1 MSKRKNTIIIICFIL
16 VILLGAGAATYPLIA
31 SINNER
37 TQSLVQTEYEE
48 KLQQLDTSEIDE
60 ALKKAHEYNKT
71 ISTVQIE
78 DIDKIKE
85 NLPDYEDLLNLAN
98 NGIMGYIEI
107 PTINIDLPIYHG
119 TTGAAME
126 KGAGHMEGTSLPV
139 GGVGTHAVISAH
151 SGMAG
156 AKLFTDLDKLKLGD
170 VFFVTVCNEKLAY
183 EVDNIAVVEST
194 DIDLIRIDTQQDY
207 VTLLTCTPYGVNTHR
222 LLVRG
227 HRVEM
232 AEEAIAE
239 VEEKV
244 VPEGSTWIEKYAEGL
259 VIGFIASFAAMLLL
273 LIVLL
278 IRRRQKRKPVTLPV
292 LKGNDRMPNA
302 YIELIDSLILQR
314 QALKISQRELAS
326 AAGVSW
332 TEVALMEQ
340 KKHMVQLRALLRIAA
355 ALNCKLV
362 AVSVE

>member
-16 VILLGAGAATYPLIA
+16 VILLGAGAAAYPLIA
-31 SINNER
+31 SINNEH

-48 KLQQLDTSEIDE
+48 KLQQLDTSEIDA
-60 ALKKAHEYNKT
+60 ALAAAREYNKT

-78 DIDKIKE
+78 DVDKIKAD
-85 NLPDYEDLLNLAN
+85 LPPYEDLLNLAN

-139 GGVGTHAVISAH
+139 GGIGTHAVISAH
-151 SGMAG
+151 SGMAS

-170 VFFVTVCNEKLAY
+170 MFFITVCNQKLAY
-183 EVDNIAVVEST
+183 EVDNIAVVEPT

-239 VEEKV
+239 VEEKAK
-244 VPEGSTWIEKYAEGL
+244 PEGSTWIEKYEQGIL
-259 VIGFIASFAAMLLL
+259 IGVAIFLGLL
-273 LIVLL
+273 LI
-278 IRRRQKRKPVTLPV
+278 
-292 LKGNDRMPNA
+292 
-302 YIELIDSLILQR
+302 
-314 QALKISQRELAS
+314 
-326 AAGVSW
+326 
-332 TEVALMEQ
+332 
-340 KKHMVQLRALLRIAA
+340 ALLVYFTKR
-355 ALNCKLV
+355 LKQRKD
-362 AVSVE
+362 EKEK

>member
-48 KLQQLDTSEIDE
+48 KLQQLDTSEIDA
-60 ALKKAHEYNKT
+60 ALAAAREYNKT

-78 DIDKIKE
+78 DVDKIKAD
-85 NLPDYEDLLNLAN
+85 LPPYEDLLNLAN
-98 NGIMGYIEI
+98 NGIMGYIMI
-107 PTINIDLPIYHG
+107 PAINIDLPIYHG

-139 GGVGTHAVISAH
+139 GGIGTHAVISAH
-151 SGMAG
+151 SGMAS

-170 VFFVTVCNEKLAY
+170 MFFITVCNQKLAY
-183 EVDNIAVVEST
+183 EVDNIAVVEPT

-239 VEEKV
+239 VEEKAE
-244 VPEGSTWIEKYAEGL
+244 PAASTWIEKYEQGIL
-259 VIGFIASFAAMLLL
+259 IGVAIFLGLL
-273 LIVLL
+273 LI
-278 IRRRQKRKPVTLPV
+278 
-292 LKGNDRMPNA
+292 
-302 YIELIDSLILQR
+302 
-314 QALKISQRELAS
+314 
-326 AAGVSW
+326 
-332 TEVALMEQ
+332 
-340 KKHMVQLRALLRIAA
+340 ALLVYFTKR
-355 ALNCKLV
+355 LKQRKD
-362 AVSVE
+362 EKEK

>member
-1 MSKRKNTIIIICFIL
+1 MSKRKNTIIIICFII
-16 VILLGAGAATYPLIA
+16 VILLGAGAAAYPLIA
-31 SINNER
+31 SINNEH
-37 TQSLVQTEYEE
+37 TQSLVQTEYAE
-48 KLQQLDTSEIDE
+48 KLQQLDTSEIDA
-60 ALKKAHEYNKT
+60 ALAAAREYNKT

-78 DIDKIKE
+78 DIDKIKAD
-85 NLPDYEDLLNLAN
+85 LPPYEDLLNLAN
-98 NGIMGYIEI
+98 NGIMGYIMI
-107 PTINIDLPIYHG
+107 PAINIDLPIYHG

-183 EVDNIAVVEST
+183 EVDNIAVVEPT

-239 VEEKV
+239 VEEKAK
-244 VPEGSTWIEKYAEGL
+244 PEGSTWIEKYEQGIL
-259 VIGFIASFAAMLLL
+259 IGIAIFLGLL
-273 LIVLL
+273 LI
-278 IRRRQKRKPVTLPV
+278 
-292 LKGNDRMPNA
+292 
-302 YIELIDSLILQR
+302 
-314 QALKISQRELAS
+314 
-326 AAGVSW
+326 
-332 TEVALMEQ
+332 
-340 KKHMVQLRALLRIAA
+340 ALLVYFIKRR
-355 ALNCKLV
+355 KDKK
-362 AVSVE
+362 EK

>member
-16 VILLGAGAATYPLIA
+16 VILLGAGAAAYPLIA

-37 TQSLVQTEYEE
+37 TQSLVQMEYEE
-48 KLQQLDTSEIDE
+48 KLQQLDTSEIDA
-60 ALKKAHEYNKT
+60 ALAAAREYNKT

-78 DIDKIKE
+78 DVDKIKAD
-85 NLPDYEDLLNLAN
+85 LPPYEDLLNLAN

-183 EVDNIAVVEST
+183 EVDNIAVVEPT

-227 HRVEM
+227 HRVKM
-232 AEEAIAE
+232 AEEDIAE
-239 VEEKV
+239 VEEKAE
-244 VPEGSTWIEKYAEGL
+244 PAASTWIEKYEQGIL
-259 VIGFIASFAAMLLL
+259 IGVAIFLGLL
-273 LIVLL
+273 LI
-278 IRRRQKRKPVTLPV
+278 
-292 LKGNDRMPNA
+292 
-302 YIELIDSLILQR
+302 
-314 QALKISQRELAS
+314 
-326 AAGVSW
+326 
-332 TEVALMEQ
+332 
-340 KKHMVQLRALLRIAA
+340 ALLVYFIKRR
-355 ALNCKLV
+355 KDKK
-362 AVSVE
+362 EK

>member
-16 VILLGAGAATYPLIA
+16 VILLGAGAAAYPLIA
-31 SINNER
+31 SINNEH
-37 TQSLVQTEYEE
+37 TQSLVQTEYE
-48 KLQQLDTSEIDE
+48 KKIQQLDTSEIDAALE
-60 ALKKAHEYNKT
+60 AAREYNKT

-78 DIDKIKE
+78 DIEKIKE
-85 NLPDYEDLLNLAN
+85 SLPPYEDLLNLAN

-107 PTINIDLPIYHG
+107 PAINIDLPIYHG

-139 GGVGTHAVISAH
+139 GGIGTHAVISAH
-151 SGMAG
+151 SGMAS

-170 VFFVTVCNEKLAY
+170 MFFITVCNQKLAY
-183 EVDNIAVVEST
+183 EVDNIAVVEPT

-239 VEEKV
+239 VEEKAK
-244 VPEGSTWIEKYAEGL
+244 PEGSTWIEKYEQGIL
-259 VIGFIASFAAMLLL
+259 IGIAIFLGLL
-273 LIVLL
+273 LI
-278 IRRRQKRKPVTLPV
+278 
-292 LKGNDRMPNA
+292 
-302 YIELIDSLILQR
+302 
-314 QALKISQRELAS
+314 
-326 AAGVSW
+326 
-332 TEVALMEQ
+332 
-340 KKHMVQLRALLRIAA
+340 ALLVYFIKRR
-355 ALNCKLV
+355 KDKK
-362 AVSVE
+362 EK

>member
-16 VILLGAGAATYPLIA
+16 VILLGAGAAAYPLIA
-31 SINNER
+31 SINNEH
-37 TQSLVQTEYEE
+37 TQSLVQTDYEE
-48 KLQQLDTSEIDE
+48 KLQQLDTSEIDA
-60 ALKKAHEYNKT
+60 ALAAAREYNKT

-78 DIDKIKE
+78 DVDKIKAD
-85 NLPDYEDLLNLAN
+85 LPPYEDLLNLAN

-107 PTINIDLPIYHG
+107 PAINIDLPIYHG

-139 GGVGTHAVISAH
+139 GGIGTHAVISAH
-151 SGMAG
+151 SGMAS

-170 VFFVTVCNEKLAY
+170 MFFITVCNQKLAY
-183 EVDNIAVVEST
+183 EVDNIAVVEPT

-239 VEEKV
+239 VEEKAK
-244 VPEGSTWIEKYAEGL
+244 PEGSTWIEKYEQGIL
-259 VIGFIASFAAMLLL
+259 IGIAIFLGLL
-273 LIVLL
+273 LI
-278 IRRRQKRKPVTLPV
+278 
-292 LKGNDRMPNA
+292 
-302 YIELIDSLILQR
+302 
-314 QALKISQRELAS
+314 
-326 AAGVSW
+326 
-332 TEVALMEQ
+332 
-340 KKHMVQLRALLRIAA
+340 ALLVYFIKRR
-355 ALNCKLV
+355 KDKK
-362 AVSVE
+362 EK

>member
-16 VILLGAGAATYPLIA
+16 VILLGAGAAAYPLIA
-31 SINNER
+31 SINNEH
-37 TQSLVQTEYEE
+37 TQSLVQTEYAE
-48 KLQQLDTSEIDE
+48 KLQQLDTSEIDA
-60 ALKKAHEYNKT
+60 ALAAAREYNKT

-78 DIDKIKE
+78 DVDKIKAD
-85 NLPDYEDLLNLAN
+85 LPPYEDLLNLAN

-139 GGVGTHAVISAH
+139 GGIGTHAVISAH
-151 SGMAG
+151 SGMAS
-156 AKLFTDLDKLKLGD
+156 AKLFTDLDKLELGD
-170 VFFVTVCNEKLAY
+170 MFFITVCNQKLAY
-183 EVDNIAVVEST
+183 EVDNIAVVEPT

-239 VEEKV
+239 VEEKAE
-244 VPEGSTWIEKYAEGL
+244 PAASTWIEKYEQGIL
-259 VIGFIASFAAMLLL
+259 IGVAIFLGLL
-273 LIVLL
+273 LI
-278 IRRRQKRKPVTLPV
+278 
-292 LKGNDRMPNA
+292 
-302 YIELIDSLILQR
+302 
-314 QALKISQRELAS
+314 
-326 AAGVSW
+326 
-332 TEVALMEQ
+332 
-340 KKHMVQLRALLRIAA
+340 ALLVYFTKR
-355 ALNCKLV
+355 LKQRKD
-362 AVSVE
+362 EKEK

>member
-16 VILLGAGAATYPLIA
+16 VILLGAGAAAYPLIA
-31 SINNER
+31 SINNEH

-48 KLQQLDTSEIDE
+48 KLQQLDTSEIDA
-60 ALKKAHEYNKT
+60 ALAAAREYNKT

-78 DIDKIKE
+78 NIDKIKAD
-85 NLPDYEDLLNLAN
+85 LPPYEDLLNLAN

-107 PTINIDLPIYHG
+107 PAINIDLPIYHG

-139 GGVGTHAVISAH
+139 GGIGTHAVISAH
-151 SGMAG
+151 SGMAS

-170 VFFVTVCNEKLAY
+170 MFFITVCNQKLAY
-183 EVDNIAVVEST
+183 EVDNIAVVEPT

-239 VEEKV
+239 VEEKAK
-244 VPEGSTWIEKYAEGL
+244 PEGSTWIEKYEQGIL
-259 VIGFIASFAAMLLL
+259 IGIAIFLGLL
-273 LIVLL
+273 LI
-278 IRRRQKRKPVTLPV
+278 
-292 LKGNDRMPNA
+292 
-302 YIELIDSLILQR
+302 
-314 QALKISQRELAS
+314 
-326 AAGVSW
+326 
-332 TEVALMEQ
+332 
-340 KKHMVQLRALLRIAA
+340 ALLVYFIKRR
-355 ALNCKLV
+355 KDKK
-362 AVSVE
+362 EK

>member
-1 MSKRKNTIIIICFIL
+1 MSKRKNAIIIICFIL
-16 VILLGAGAATYPLIA
+16 VILLGAGAAAYPLIA
-31 SINNER
+31 SINNEH

-48 KLQQLDTSEIDE
+48 KLQQLDTSEIDA
-60 ALKKAHEYNKT
+60 ALAAAREYNKT

-78 DIDKIKE
+78 DVNKIKTD
-85 NLPDYEDLLNLAN
+85 LPPYEDLLNLAN

-107 PTINIDLPIYHG
+107 PAINIDLPIYHG

-156 AKLFTDLDKLKLGD
+156 AKLFTDLDKLEPGD
-170 VFFVTVCNEKLAY
+170 VFFVTVCNQKLAY
-183 EVDNIAVVEST
+183 EVDNIAVVEPT

-227 HRVEM
+227 HRVDM

-244 VPEGSTWIEKYAEGL
+244 EPAASTWMERYEQGIL
-259 VIGFIASFAAMLLL
+259 IGIAIFLGLL
-273 LIVLL
+273 LI
-278 IRRRQKRKPVTLPV
+278 
-292 LKGNDRMPNA
+292 
-302 YIELIDSLILQR
+302 
-314 QALKISQRELAS
+314 
-326 AAGVSW
+326 
-332 TEVALMEQ
+332 
-340 KKHMVQLRALLRIAA
+340 ALLVYFIKRR
-355 ALNCKLV
+355 KDKK
-362 AVSVE
+362 EK

>member
-1 MSKRKNTIIIICFIL
+1 MSKRKNTIIIICFII
-16 VILLGAGAATYPLIA
+16 VILLGAGAAAYPLIA
-31 SINNER
+31 SINNEH

-48 KLQQLDTSEIDE
+48 KIQQLDTSEIDAALE
-60 ALKKAHEYNKT
+60 AAREYNKT

-78 DIDKIKE
+78 DIEKIKE
-85 NLPDYEDLLNLAN
+85 SLPPYEDLLNLAN

-107 PTINIDLPIYHG
+107 PAINIDLPIYHG

-139 GGVGTHAVISAH
+139 GGIGTHAVISAH
-151 SGMAG
+151 SGMAS

-170 VFFVTVCNEKLAY
+170 MFFITVCNQKLAY
-183 EVDNIAVVEST
+183 EVDNIAVVEPT

-239 VEEKV
+239 VEEKAK
-244 VPEGSTWIEKYAEGL
+244 PEGSTWIEKYEQGIL
-259 VIGFIASFAAMLLL
+259 IGIAIFLGLL
-273 LIVLL
+273 LI
-278 IRRRQKRKPVTLPV
+278 
-292 LKGNDRMPNA
+292 
-302 YIELIDSLILQR
+302 
-314 QALKISQRELAS
+314 
-326 AAGVSW
+326 
-332 TEVALMEQ
+332 
-340 KKHMVQLRALLRIAA
+340 ALLVYFIKRR
-355 ALNCKLV
+355 KDKK
-362 AVSVE
+362 EK

>member
-16 VILLGAGAATYPLIA
+16 VILLGAGAAAYPLIA
-31 SINNER
+31 SINNEH
-37 TQSLVQTEYEE
+37 TQSLVQTEYAE
-48 KLQQLDTSEIDE
+48 KLQQLDTSEIDA
-60 ALKKAHEYNKT
+60 ALAAAREYNKT

-78 DIDKIKE
+78 DVDKIKAD
-85 NLPDYEDLLNLAN
+85 LPPYEDLLNLAN
-98 NGIMGYIEI
+98 NGIMGYIMI
-107 PTINIDLPIYHG
+107 PAINIDLPIYHG

-183 EVDNIAVVEST
+183 EVDNIAVVEPT

-239 VEEKV
+239 VEEKAE
-244 VPEGSTWIEKYAEGL
+244 PAASTWIEKYEQGIL
-259 VIGFIASFAAMLLL
+259 IGVAIFLGLL
-273 LIVLL
+273 LI
-278 IRRRQKRKPVTLPV
+278 
-292 LKGNDRMPNA
+292 
-302 YIELIDSLILQR
+302 
-314 QALKISQRELAS
+314 
-326 AAGVSW
+326 
-332 TEVALMEQ
+332 
-340 KKHMVQLRALLRIAA
+340 ALLVYFIKRR
-355 ALNCKLV
+355 KDKK
-362 AVSVE
+362 EK

>member
-16 VILLGAGAATYPLIA
+16 VILLGAGAAAYPLIA

-48 KLQQLDTSEIDE
+48 KLQQLDTSEIDA
-60 ALKKAHEYNKT
+60 ALAAAREYNKT

-78 DIDKIKE
+78 DVDKIKAD
-85 NLPDYEDLLNLAN
+85 LPPYEDLLNLAN

-151 SGMAG
+151 SGMAS

-170 VFFVTVCNEKLAY
+170 MFFITVCNQKLAY
-183 EVDNIAVVEST
+183 EVDNIAVVEPT

-239 VEEKV
+239 VEEKAE
-244 VPEGSTWIEKYAEGL
+244 PAASTWIEKYEQGIL
-259 VIGFIASFAAMLLL
+259 IGVAIFLGLL
-273 LIVLL
+273 LI
-278 IRRRQKRKPVTLPV
+278 
-292 LKGNDRMPNA
+292 
-302 YIELIDSLILQR
+302 
-314 QALKISQRELAS
+314 
-326 AAGVSW
+326 
-332 TEVALMEQ
+332 
-340 KKHMVQLRALLRIAA
+340 ALLVYFTKR
-355 ALNCKLV
+355 LKQRKD
-362 AVSVE
+362 EKEK

>member
-16 VILLGAGAATYPLIA
+16 VILLGAGAAAYPLIA
-31 SINNER
+31 SINNEH

-48 KLQQLDTSEIDE
+48 KLQQLDTSEIDA
-60 ALKKAHEYNKT
+60 ALAAAREYNKT

-78 DIDKIKE
+78 DVDKIKAD
-85 NLPDYEDLLNLAN
+85 LPPYEDLLNLAN
-98 NGIMGYIEI
+98 NGIMGYIMI
-107 PTINIDLPIYHG
+107 PAINIDLPIYHG

-139 GGVGTHAVISAH
+139 GGIGTHAVISAH
-151 SGMAG
+151 SGMAS

-170 VFFVTVCNEKLAY
+170 MFFITVCNQKLAY
-183 EVDNIAVVEST
+183 EVDNIAVVEPT

-239 VEEKV
+239 VEEKAK
-244 VPEGSTWIEKYAEGL
+244 PEGSTWIEKYEQGIL
-259 VIGFIASFAAMLLL
+259 IGIAIFLGLL
-273 LIVLL
+273 LI
-278 IRRRQKRKPVTLPV
+278 
-292 LKGNDRMPNA
+292 
-302 YIELIDSLILQR
+302 
-314 QALKISQRELAS
+314 
-326 AAGVSW
+326 
-332 TEVALMEQ
+332 
-340 KKHMVQLRALLRIAA
+340 ALLVYFTKR
-355 ALNCKLV
+355 LKQRKD
-362 AVSVE
+362 EKEK

>member
-16 VILLGAGAATYPLIA
+16 VILLGAGAAAYPLIA
-31 SINNER
+31 SINNEH

-48 KLQQLDTSEIDE
+48 KLQQLDTSEIDA
-60 ALKKAHEYNKT
+60 ALAAAREYNKT

-78 DIDKIKE
+78 DVDKIKAD
-85 NLPDYEDLLNLAN
+85 LPPYEDLLNLAN

-107 PTINIDLPIYHG
+107 PAINIDLPIYHG

-139 GGVGTHAVISAH
+139 GGIGTHAVISAH
-151 SGMAG
+151 SGMAS

-170 VFFVTVCNEKLAY
+170 MFFITVCNQKLAY
-183 EVDNIAVVEST
+183 EVDNIAVVEPT

-227 HRVEM
+227 HRVDM
-232 AEEAIAE
+232 AEEAISE

-244 VPEGSTWIEKYAEGL
+244 KPAASTWMERYEQGIL
-259 VIGFIASFAAMLLL
+259 IGIAIFLGLL
-273 LIVLL
+273 LI
-278 IRRRQKRKPVTLPV
+278 
-292 LKGNDRMPNA
+292 
-302 YIELIDSLILQR
+302 
-314 QALKISQRELAS
+314 
-326 AAGVSW
+326 
-332 TEVALMEQ
+332 
-340 KKHMVQLRALLRIAA
+340 ALLVYFIKHLKQR
-355 ALNCKLV
+355 KD
-362 AVSVE
+362 EKEK

>member
-16 VILLGAGAATYPLIA
+16 VILLGAGAAAYPLIA

-48 KLQQLDTSEIDE
+48 KLQQLDTSEIDA
-60 ALKKAHEYNKT
+60 ALAAAREYNKT

-78 DIDKIKE
+78 DIDKLKAE
-85 NLPDYEDLLNLAN
+85 LPPYEDLLNLAN
-98 NGIMGYIEI
+98 NGMI
-107 PTINIDLPIYHG
+107 PAINIDLPIYHG

-139 GGVGTHAVISAH
+139 GGIGTHAVISAH
-151 SGMAG
+151 SGMAS
-156 AKLFTDLDKLKLGD
+156 AKLFTDLDKLKFGD
-170 VFFVTVCNEKLAY
+170 MFFITVCNQKLAY
-183 EVDNIAVVEST
+183 EVDNIAVVEPT

-239 VEEKV
+239 VEEKAE
-244 VPEGSTWIEKYAEGL
+244 PAASTWIEKYEQGIL
-259 VIGFIASFAAMLLL
+259 IGVAIFLGLL
-273 LIVLL
+273 LI
-278 IRRRQKRKPVTLPV
+278 
-292 LKGNDRMPNA
+292 
-302 YIELIDSLILQR
+302 
-314 QALKISQRELAS
+314 
-326 AAGVSW
+326 
-332 TEVALMEQ
+332 
-340 KKHMVQLRALLRIAA
+340 ALLVYFTKR
-355 ALNCKLV
+355 LKQRKD
-362 AVSVE
+362 EKEK

>member
-16 VILLGAGAATYPLIA
+16 VILLGAGAAAYPLIA
-31 SINNER
+31 SINNEH

-48 KLQQLDTSEIDE
+48 KLQQLDTSEIDA
-60 ALKKAHEYNKT
+60 ALAAAREYNKT

-78 DIDKIKE
+78 DVDKIKAD
-85 NLPDYEDLLNLAN
+85 LPPYEDLLNLAN

-139 GGVGTHAVISAH
+139 GGIGTHAVISAH
-151 SGMAG
+151 SGMAS

-170 VFFVTVCNEKLAY
+170 MFFITVCNQKLAY
-183 EVDNIAVVEST
+183 EVDNIAVVEPT

-227 HRVEM
+227 HRVDM

-239 VEEKV
+239 VEEKAE
-244 VPEGSTWIEKYAEGL
+244 PAASTWIEKYEQGIL
-259 VIGFIASFAAMLLL
+259 IGVAIFLGLL
-273 LIVLL
+273 LI
-278 IRRRQKRKPVTLPV
+278 
-292 LKGNDRMPNA
+292 
-302 YIELIDSLILQR
+302 
-314 QALKISQRELAS
+314 
-326 AAGVSW
+326 
-332 TEVALMEQ
+332 
-340 KKHMVQLRALLRIAA
+340 ALLVYFIKRR
-355 ALNCKLV
+355 KDKK
-362 AVSVE
+362 EK

>member
-16 VILLGAGAATYPLIA
+16 VILLGAGAAAYPLIA
-31 SINNER
+31 SINNEH

-48 KLQQLDTSEIDE
+48 KLQQLDTSEIDA
-60 ALKKAHEYNKT
+60 ALAAAREYNKT

-78 DIDKIKE
+78 DVDKIKAD
-85 NLPDYEDLLNLAN
+85 LPPYEDLLNLAN

-151 SGMAG
+151 SGMAS

-183 EVDNIAVVEST
+183 EVDNIAVVEPT

-227 HRVEM
+227 HRVKM
-232 AEEAIAE
+232 AEEDIAE
-239 VEEKV
+239 VEEKAE
-244 VPEGSTWIEKYAEGL
+244 PAASTWIEKYEQGIL
-259 VIGFIASFAAMLLL
+259 IGVAIFLGLL
-273 LIVLL
+273 LI
-278 IRRRQKRKPVTLPV
+278 
-292 LKGNDRMPNA
+292 
-302 YIELIDSLILQR
+302 
-314 QALKISQRELAS
+314 
-326 AAGVSW
+326 
-332 TEVALMEQ
+332 
-340 KKHMVQLRALLRIAA
+340 ALLVYFIKRR
-355 ALNCKLV
+355 KDKK
-362 AVSVE
+362 EK

>member
-16 VILLGAGAATYPLIA
+16 VILLGAGAAAYPLIA

-48 KLQQLDTSEIDE
+48 KLQQLDTSEIDA
-60 ALKKAHEYNKT
+60 ALAAAREYNKT

-78 DIDKIKE
+78 DVDKIKAD
-85 NLPDYEDLLNLAN
+85 LPPYEDLLNLAN

-151 SGMAG
+151 SGMAS

-170 VFFVTVCNEKLAY
+170 MFFITVCNQKLAY
-183 EVDNIAVVEST
+183 EVDNIAVVEPT
-194 DIDLIRIDTQQDY
+194 DIDLIRNDTQQDY

-239 VEEKV
+239 VEEKAK
-244 VPEGSTWIEKYAEGL
+244 PEGSTWIEKYEQGIL
-259 VIGFIASFAAMLLL
+259 IGIAIFLGLL
-273 LIVLL
+273 LI
-278 IRRRQKRKPVTLPV
+278 
-292 LKGNDRMPNA
+292 
-302 YIELIDSLILQR
+302 
-314 QALKISQRELAS
+314 
-326 AAGVSW
+326 
-332 TEVALMEQ
+332 
-340 KKHMVQLRALLRIAA
+340 ALLVYFIKRR
-355 ALNCKLV
+355 KDKK
-362 AVSVE
+362 EK